1 MDTRGIS
8 CLIVLGLA
16 TLLIYGEARAA
27 RKIYE
32 PPIRGVIFHSCY
44 DGDTCTMSLPGT
56 HALFGDHISIR
67 LDGIDTPEI
76 KGKCAREKSMAVAA
90 RNLVNRRLAAA
101 STIDLEDLGRDK
113 YFRIGARVMADGQD
127 LGAELLRLGLAVP
140 YNGGTKIQDWCQIPA
155 S

>member
-1 MDTRGIS
+1 MFRRIIIVGVLAGA
-8 CLIVLGLA
+8 LIH
-16 TLLIYGEARAA
+16 GEAQAA

-44 DGDTCTMSLPGT
+44 DGDTCTVSLPGT
-56 HALFGDHISIR
+56 HRLFGDHISVR

-76 KGKCAREKSMAVAA
+76 KGKCAREKALA
-90 RNLVNRRLAAA
+90 RSARDLVNSRLANA

-113 YFRIGARVMADGQD
+113 YFRIGARVMADGRD
-127 LGAELLRLGLAVP
+127 VGAELLRLGLAVP
-140 YNGGTKIQDWCQIPA
+140 YNGGTKIQDWCQFPA